1 MSDNIVVNIDFRGN
15 GSEFLAELSR
25 AVGRAKTQLNEM
37 GQATSTLSR
46 LETQLARLSTAANQN
61 ASAANRASAA
71 VQGWSQKWT
80 PFKNQFMEAEANSK
94 GLWKSIDT
102 GITSAEGSLGRA
114 TKAIQ
119 QFDESQR
126 VAAQKRVGG
135 NPMADWDKEFQ
146 ALSRAADE
154 NAAKVKR
161 AQQAIQ
167 DYQNSLS
174 NSRYVLYDVAGTLG
188 IMGAGLIAPLVAAVG
203 VAANFERE
211 FAQVARTSGL
221 AGSALRDLKGEFD
234 ALYGSLPLSYEALAD
249 IATLAGQLGVP
260 AQDIAQFTKVVAQTS
275 AVTDLSVEQ
284 AATAFGRLNALI
296 PNVKGQYDRLG
307 SAIALVGVNSVATE
321 SEIVNISTQISSMG
335 SFAGLTAQDI
345 VGLSGALASIGA
357 QPELSRGT
365 VTRVFTLMSKA
376 VAEGGSSLDEFARV
390 SGVSSQQFASTWG
403 TPAFT
408 QTFLG
413 FMNGIKNEGGSAVQ
427 TLNDLG
433 ITSVRDVPLLLRL
446 ANAADQAG
454 NAGGLLAQTISDSN
468 KGWNENNELQR
479 QYEIIASTVSAR
491 LEVLSNNFNL
501 LLQAIGGP
509 ALSGLA
515 DFLSL
520 LTDITQGAT
529 DFAQTDLGGQVLRVV
544 VGLSAA
550 LGVLSLVGAGFAV
563 FGASTI
569 GVYQGL
575 QFIAAASPRA
585 AAGLVGTA
593 GAAALADGSMKAGAA
608 SAALMGRALAALS
621 LIGLAF
627 VLPDALNTAGQKLAD
642 FSDQI
647 FGVTRDFESALDR
660 LSVKQEAFFGLS
672 GFDIK
677 QNPISSFFLSVP
689 WDQNTRDLQAINDE
703 LIRLANAGDFNSV
716 ASGLERISKASGYSL
731 SEILPSNSDLA
742 KRLQEA
748 GVELQQFSD
757 GTIKVKGGAEAAAG
771 ATAQMQTPLET
782 LQAEAEAA
790 KGSLEEFKD
799 ALDAINGT
807 VLNAAAA
814 SDALQSSINK
824 AGEAIKAE
832 GVSLDGTNDSSIAF
846 REGLRDME
854 EKARAAATAVAENG
868 GSTEEAAGKW
878 NLGRDAQIALLESLG
893 LSREEAI
900 KWADTNLGKS
910 EEVVRAID
918 GVRAAQ
924 DRVRNTPVIINIEAR
939 TAAAQAAF
947 DEYLRRNSGKVITV
961 QTAIGSAQLNT
972 SSDSLV
978 VKRAATGGSIWGPG
992 TGTSDS
998 ILARLSNG
1006 EFVVRAQAAS
1016 AIGHGRLDY
1025 MNRTGKLPAFATG
1038 GSVGAPSGGSFGGS
1052 MMVELSPTD
1061 RMLLARAGDVSLSI
1075 DGREIATATNSA
1087 NLVSAR
1093 RGSN

>member
-1 MSDNIVVNIDFRGN
+1 MADDVVVNINFRGN

-25 AVGRAKTQLNEM
+25 AVGRAKSQLSEM

-61 ASAANRASAA
+61 AGATARAAAS

-80 PFKNQFMEAEANSK
+80 PFKGQFQEAEAASK
-94 GLWKSIDT
+94 SLWKSIDS
-102 GITSAEGSLGRA
+102 GIASAEGSFGRA
-114 TKAIQ
+114 DKAIK

-126 VAAQKRVGG
+126 NAAQARVGG

-146 ALSRAADE
+146 ALSRAADD
-154 NAAKVKR
+154 NAAKVKK

-188 IMGAGLIAPLVAAVG
+188 IMGAGLIAPLAAVVT
-203 VAANFERE
+203 VAANFQKE

-221 AGSALRDLKGEFD
+221 AGSALGQLKGDFD
-234 ALYGSLPLSYEALAD
+234 NLYGSLPITYDALAN

-260 AQDIAQFTKVVAQTS
+260 AKDIANFTKVVAQTS
-275 AVTDLSVEQ
+275 AVTDLSVDA

-307 SAIALVGVNSVATE
+307 SSIALVGVNSVATE

-376 VAEGGSSLDEFARV
+376 VASGGKDLEEFARV
-390 SGVSSQQFASTWG
+390 SGVSAEQFKSTWG

-413 FMNGIKNEGGSAVQ
+413 FMNGIKDEGGAAVQ

-433 ITSVRDVPLLLRL
+433 IKSVRDVPLLLRL
-446 ANAADQAG
+446 ANASDEAG
-454 NAGGLLAQTISDSN
+454 KKGALLAQTIGDAN
-468 KGWNENNELQR
+468 KGWNDNNELQR
-479 QYEIIASTVSAR
+479 QYDIIAGTVAAKFEI
-491 LEVLSNNFNL
+491 LTNKLNL
-501 LLQAIGGP
+501 FLQAIGGP
-509 ALSGLA
+509 ALSDIAGFIDLLSDMA
-515 DFLSL
+515 D
-520 LTDITQGAT
+520 GAT
-529 DFAQTDLGGQVLRVV
+529 EFAKSDFGGQVIRITLA
-544 VGLSAA
+544 LSAA
-550 LGVLSLVGAGFAV
+550 LGVLSLVGAAFAV

-593 GAAALADGSMKAGAA
+593 GATALADGSMKAGAA
-608 SAALMGRALAALS
+608 SAALFSRALGALS
-621 LIGLAF
+621 LVGLAF
-627 VLPDALNTAGQKLAD
+627 VLPDALNSAGQTLAN
-642 FSDQI
+642 FSDQV
-647 FGVTRDFESALDR
+647 FGVSRDFETALDR
-660 LSVKQEAFFGLS
+660 LSDKQNGFLGMS

-677 QNPISSFFLSVP
+677 LNPLANFFLSVP
-689 WDQNTRDLQAINDE
+689 WDQSTRDLQFLNDE
-703 LIRLANAGDFNSV
+703 ILKLA
-716 ASGLERISKASGYSL
+716 
-731 SEILPSNSDLA
+731 
-742 KRLQEA
+742 
-748 GVELQQFSD
+748 D
-757 GTIKVKGGAEAAAG
+757 GGKYEEAAAG
-771 ATAQMQTPLET
+771 LSKVAKASGFKLDQLVTDEGLKKFKDAGYELRQLGDGSVILVDSVTGATTANKEMEASLEAV
-782 LQAEAEAA
+782 QAEAEAA
-790 KGSLEEFKD
+790 KGSLDEFKS

-807 VLNAAAA
+807 QMNSIVA

-824 AGEAIKAE
+824 MKDSLDLT
-832 GVSLDGTNDSSIAF
+832 GVSIDGTNDKSISF
-846 REGLRDME
+846 RDGLIE
-854 EKARAAATAVAENG
+854 IEKKAKDAAVAIAENG
-868 GSTEEAAGKW
+868 GSTEEATAKW
-878 NLGRDAQIALLESLG
+878 QLGRDSQLDLLEALLG
-893 LSREEAI
+893 SRDAAI
-900 KWADTNLGKS
+900 EWADKNLGAAAD
-910 EEVVRAID
+910 VVRGID
-918 GVRAAQ
+918 GVVQAQ
-924 DRVRNTPVIINIEAR
+924 GRVDKNPTIDMRINTGEALNQINTFISSQNGKTITLRTVTQLAGGGQRVEEGR
-939 TAAAQAAF
+939 TAGFA
-947 DEYLRRNSGKVITV
+947 S
-961 QTAIGSAQLNT
+961 
-972 SSDSLV
+972 
-978 VKRAATGGSIWGPG
+978 GGSIRGPG

-1038 GSVGAPSGGSFGGS
+1038 GSVGAPSGGGVGGS
-1052 MMVELSPTD
+1052 TMVELSPTD
-1061 RMLLARAGDVSLSI
+1061 RMLLARAGNVSLSI
-1075 DGREIATATNSA
+1075 DGRDIATAANSA
-1087 NLVSAR
+1087 NLVSAK

>member
-15 GSEFLAELSR
+15 QAQFLAELSR
-25 AVGRAKTQLNEM
+25 AVGRAKSQLQDM

-46 LETQLARLSTAANQN
+46 LETQLARLSSAANQN
-61 ASAANRASAA
+61 ASATARAAA
-71 VQGWSQKWT
+71 SVQGWSQKWT
-80 PFKNQFMEAEANSK
+80 PFKGQFMEAEAASK
-94 GLWKSIDT
+94 GLWKSIDS
-102 GITSAEGSLGRA
+102 GISSAEGSFSRA
-114 TKAIQ
+114 SKAIQ

-154 NAAKVKR
+154 NAAKVKK

-174 NSRYVLYDVAGTLG
+174 NTRYVLYDVAGTLG
-188 IMGAGLIAPLVAAVG
+188 IMGAGLIAPLVAVVG
-203 VAANFERE
+203 VAANFEKE

-221 AGSALRDLKGEFD
+221 AGGALNELKGDFD

-260 AQDIAQFTKVVAQTS
+260 AKDIANFTKVVAQTS

-307 SAIALVGVNSVATE
+307 SSIALVGVNSVATE

-365 VTRVFTLMSKA
+365 VTRVFTLMSQA
-376 VAEGGSSLDEFARV
+376 VAEGGDKLDEFARI
-390 SGVSSQQFASTWG
+390 SGVSSSEFASSWG

-413 FMNGIKNEGGSAVQ
+413 FMNGIKNEGGNAVAV
-427 TLNDLG
+427 LNDLG
-433 ITSVRDVPLLLRL
+433 IKSVRDVPLLLRL
-446 ANAADQAG
+446 ANAADETGKAG
-454 NAGGLLAQTISDSN
+454 ALLAQTIGDAN
-468 KGWNENNELQR
+468 KGWDENNELQR
-479 QYEIIASTVSAR
+479 QYEIIAGTVSAR
-491 LEVLSNNFNL
+491 MEVLTNNFNL
-501 LLQAIGGP
+501 FLQAIGGP
-509 ALSGLA
+509 ILGDLA
-515 DFLSL
+515 QIIGFLTQL
-520 LTDITQGAT
+520 AQGAT
-529 DFAQTDLGGQVLRVV
+529 AFAQTDLGGQITRIVV
-544 VGLSAA
+544 ALSAA
-550 LGVLSLVGAGFAV
+550 LGVVSLAGAAFAL

-575 QFIAAASPRA
+575 QFIAAASPRV

-608 SAALMGRALAALS
+608 SATLMGRALGALS
-621 LIGLAF
+621 LVGLAF
-627 VLPDALNTAGQKLAD
+627 VLPDAINTAGQSLAD

-660 LSVKQEAFFGLS
+660 LSVKQDAFFGLS

-677 QNPISSFFLSVP
+677 QNPIASFFLSVP

-703 LIRLANAGDFNSV
+703 LIRLTTVGDFESV

-731 SEILPSNSDLA
+731 DEILPPGSDLA

-748 GVELQQFSD
+748 GVELVQLSD
-757 GTIKVKGGAEAAAG
+757 GTIKIKGGAAGAAA
-771 ATAQMQTPLET
+771 ANEQMKGSLEAIN
-782 LQAEAEAA
+782 AEAEAA
-790 KGSLEEFKD
+790 KGSLDEFKS

-807 VLNAAAA
+807 QLNAMAA
-814 SDALQSSINK
+814 SDALQASINK
-824 AGEAIKAE
+824 MKESFDLT
-832 GVSLDGTNDSSIAF
+832 GVSIDGTNNQSIDF
-846 REGLRDME
+846 RDGLADME
-854 EKARAAATAVAENG
+854 KKARDAATAIAENG
-868 GSTEEAAGKW
+868 GSVDEAKAKW
-878 NLGRDAQIALLESLG
+878 QLGRDAQIDLITAVLG
-893 LSREEAI
+893 SRDAAI
-900 KWADTNLGKS
+900 AWADTNLGKAG
-910 EEVVRAID
+910 EVVSAID
-918 GVRAAQ
+918 GVVQAQ
-924 DRVRNTPVIINIEAR
+924 GRVDKTPTIDIRI
-939 TAAAQAAF
+939 
-947 DEYLRRNSGKVITV
+947 NSGEAINQISSLIESQSRRTITIRTV
-961 QTAIGSAQLNT
+961 TTLANGGQRVEQG
-972 SSDSLV
+972 
-978 VKRAATGGSIWGPG
+978 REMGFATGGSVWGAG
-992 TGTSDS
+992 TATSDS

-1006 EFVVRAQAAS
+1006 EFVVRAHAAN

-1038 GSVGAPSGGSFGGS
+1038 GAVGGSTGGSFGGS
-1052 MMVELSPTD
+1052 TIVELSPTD
-1061 RMLLARAGDVSLSI
+1061 RMLLARAGNVSLSI

-1087 NLVSAR
+1087 NLVSAK